1 MVFIVKAALF
11 ALLLVCLG
19 TSSSSSSS
27 QFERNTITNVIVDSS
42 ADVAAQ
48 THRICSDGLCFE
60 TASVGDQIS
69 NLKQRVLTRHF
80 QLVMNNTDITLGF
93 AMPKEDCGEFLV
105 NASIPLPY
113 GFLSFTMGGN
123 DYNSDP

>member
-1 MVFIVKAALF
+1 MVFIVKTALF
-11 ALLLVCLG
+11 ALLV
-19 TSSSSSSS
+19 
-27 QFERNTITNVIVDSS
+27 VVDSS

-69 NLKQRVLTRHF
+69 N
-80 QLVMNNTDITLGF
+80 ITLGF

-123 DYNSDP
+123 DYNSDPQEVALFIDLIVIPGPGFQPLNLSDARAQLSMQQ